1 MAIQPID
8 LQTLFS
14 QVDKVGKIQSDQK
27 DALAVQQ
34 ATQGVQMQKKTEA
47 QIKSVNK
54 TQETGAGVEK
64 VNDRDARQ
72 KKPDEKEKAEGDTAK
87 DAAESAEDSPASKK
101 VMVFSDPALGT
112 KIDISG

>member
-34 ATQGVQMQKKTEA
+34 ATQGVQLQKKTEA
-47 QIKSVNK
+47 QIKSVNR
-54 TQETGAGVEK
+54 TQDSGAGVDK
-64 VNDRDARQ
+64 VHDRDARQ
-72 KKPDEKEKAEGDTAK
+72 KRPDEKGNTEGDTTK
-87 DAAESAEDSPASKK
+87 DAAENDEDSPAPKK
-101 VMVFSDPALGT
+101 LMVFSDPALGN

>member
-8 LQTLFS
+8 LQALFS

-54 TQETGAGVEK
+54 AQDSGAGVEK

-72 KKPDEKEKAEGDTAK
+72 KKPDEEEKTEGDKTK
-87 DAAESAEDSPASKK
+87 EGAESAEDSSGPKK
-101 VMVFSDPALGT
+101 VIVFTDPALGN